1 MEDNVRFATFMV
13 HKIGIIQ
20 EVLHELVSASSARRA
35 ARQLRYEISLD
46 SEHLQQGRPYS
57 SPYI

>member
-1 MEDNVRFATFMV
+1 MV
-13 HKIGIIQ
+13 HKIGIQ
-20 EVLHELVSASSARRA
+20 VLHEFVAASSGRRA